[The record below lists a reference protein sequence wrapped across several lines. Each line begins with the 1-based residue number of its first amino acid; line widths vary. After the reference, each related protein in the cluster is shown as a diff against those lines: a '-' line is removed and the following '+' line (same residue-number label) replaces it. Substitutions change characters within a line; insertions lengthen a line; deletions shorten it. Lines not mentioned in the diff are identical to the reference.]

1 MLTTIKLSSQQQE
14 QQRVQLQQ
22 LLRWILPVALSMAVL
37 QVLAGIMTSSWVI
50 MVSAIPTYCFSMLMF
65 LALWFISHGKLMQ
78 SVMTISFGFY
88 IVAIALFILVPAWHP
103 VLVFGPFIA
112 VVVTLPYVSS
122 RVLSY
127 LSALTWIVLL
137 LLAILSRVLKPTHVP
152 PQIAVDVVLVS
163 VTVTIPP
170 IFLLLLWQYH
180 KQLNNLL
187 MQALEA
193 NASLEAA
200 MAEAQSARAAAEQ
213 ASELKTQFL
222 ANMSHELRTPLNS
235 IINFTRILSAGMRG
249 PVTSEQRDYLAR
261 VRQSGEHLLGL
272 INDILDLS
280 KIEAGRVDLQIE
292 AVQIT
297 PLIQGVMATAAGLT
311 KDKPLILRQELAPHL
326 PPVAADR
333 TRLRQILLNLLS
345 NAAKFTH
352 SGAITVRAHQQGS
365 QLIIS
370 VSDTGIGIAPEDLT
384 TIFEEFRQLE
394 ASANR
399 RYEGTGLGLAICRKL
414 VKLHSGDLWVESTPN
429 VGSMFSFNLPIVS
442 QLPSQDAHATL
453 ASATDTG
460 IPLLVVDDDPLSIEI
475 IATSLE
481 DEGYAVYGLTDS
493 RWVVPEARTL
503 RPAAIILDVLMPH
516 KDGWEV
522 LAELKSEPQL
532 QSVPIILY
540 TIVEER
546 KIGFYLG
553 ASAYL
558 TKPIDIEQL
567 RITLG
572 RLVSQDASVLVID
585 DDPDMCEALSAQLE
599 AVGNYQVTIA
609 QGGQDG
615 LAQAAAAPPD
625 LIILDL
631 MMPEVDGFA
640 VLSALEQLPQT
651 RSIPVIVLTAKEL
664 DAWERELLEQRVR
677 GLVLKESAPPTQVL
691 DHVRALLA
699 QSNSFSTVVYEKD

>member
-414 VKLHSGDLWVESTPN
+414 VKLHGGDLWVESTPN

-493 RWVVPEARTL
+493 RANAAASRDHSRCADATQRRLGSARRT
-503 RPAAIILDVLMPH
+503 
-516 KDGWEV
+516 
-522 LAELKSEPQL
+522 
-532 QSVPIILY
+532 
-540 TIVEER
+540 EER
-546 KIGFYLG
+546 AATAIGADYPLYDCGGAKNRLLPGGERLPHEADRYRTIANHLG
-553 ASAYL
+553 A
-558 TKPIDIEQL
+558 PREP
-567 RITLG
+567 G
-572 RLVSQDASVLVID
+572 
-585 DDPDMCEALSAQLE
+585 C
-599 AVGNYQVTIA
+599 VGV
-609 QGGQDG
+609 GD
-615 LAQAAAAPPD
+615 
-625 LIILDL
+625 
-631 MMPEVDGFA
+631 
-640 VLSALEQLPQT
+640 
-651 RSIPVIVLTAKEL
+651 R
-664 DAWERELLEQRVR
+664 
-677 GLVLKESAPPTQVL
+677 
-691 DHVRALLA
+691 
-699 QSNSFSTVVYEKD
+699 